1 MAWFDV
7 PRFRQDRFA
16 IGFWVDPPFD
26 GRAEARYR
34 QIADA
39 GFNLVLAGFQKID
52 ERRFRRLLRR
62 HDLRAIV
69 WPRGDADTEGI
80 DDPNVWGMALRDEPS
95 ARDFPELARRAKALK
110 AARPRQFAYVNLF
123 PNYATPGQLGSLDY
137 DTHVADFVR
146 TVQPEVLS
154 MDHYP
159 LFRPDRPT
167 DGRDRYC
174 ENLETLRVH
183 ALRAGIPFW
192 NFFNTMPYGRHT
204 DPTESQL
211 RWQVFASLAHG
222 AKGVLW
228 FCYYTPGGDE
238 EFPKGGAIIAR
249 DDVPTHHYAQAKR
262 INSTV
267 ANLGR
272 TLMRCTSTGVL
283 RVRPEDV
290 PGKVLSGAP
299 IVDLRRASVDPPG
312 DYLVGTFRHEDG
324 RRAARLMNYRT
335 THTAWPTVVFDAPDA
350 LVREVDPV
358 TGRENPVRDESP
370 KMAGIQI
377 PLLDGGARLFLLP

>member
-1 MAWFDV
+1 MGLFDP

-26 GRAEARYR
+26 AKAEARYR
-34 QIADA
+34 ELASA
-39 GFNLVLAGFQKID
+39 GFNLVLAGFQKLD
-52 ERRFRRLLRR
+52 RTRFLRLLRR

-69 WPRGDADTEGI
+69 WQDGDDFRTGM
-80 DDPNVWGMALRDEPS
+80 DDPRIWGTALRDEPS
-95 ARDFPELARRAKALK
+95 ARDFPDLARRAKALK
-110 AARPRQFAYVNLF
+110 AARPGQFAYVNLF
-123 PNYATPGQLGSLDY
+123 PNYASPGQLGSPDY

-159 LFRPDRPT
+159 LFRPDREG
-167 DGRDRYC
+167 DGRERYC

-192 NFFNTMPYGRHT
+192 NFFNTMPYGPHT

-211 RWQVFASLAHG
+211 RWQVFASMAYG

-249 DDVPTHHYAQAKR
+249 DDVPTHHYEQARR
-262 INSTV
+262 INTVV

-272 TLMRCTSTGVL
+272 TLMACTSTGVR
-283 RVRPEDV
+283 RVRPGEA
-290 PGKVLSGAP
+290 PAAVLRGAP
-299 IVDLRRASVDPPG
+299 IVDLRKAPVDPPG
-312 DYLVGTFRHEDG
+312 DYLVGTFRHADG
-324 RRAARLMNYRT
+324 RRAVLLMNHRT
-335 THTAWPTVVFDAPDA
+335 THTAWPTVVFDAPDH
-350 LVREVDPV
+350 LVREVDPA
-358 TGRENPVRDESP
+358 TGREIPVRDESP
-370 KMAGIQI
+370 KMPGIQV
-377 PLLDGGARLFLLP
+377 PLLDGGGRLFVLP